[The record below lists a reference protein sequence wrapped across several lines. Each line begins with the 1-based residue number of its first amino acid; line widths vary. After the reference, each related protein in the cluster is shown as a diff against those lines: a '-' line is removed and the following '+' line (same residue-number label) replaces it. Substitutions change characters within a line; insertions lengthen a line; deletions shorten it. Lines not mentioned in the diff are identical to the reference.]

1 MWGMTNLQQCLKI
14 SRESEGYDEV
24 NYFDDVSTDID
35 SLLDG
40 INRKTRRK
48 FKIEYY
54 DIPCC
59 FDIETSSFLDPEGDK
74 TGCMYIWMFSI
85 DDHIII
91 GRSWDEFM
99 ELIQKLHDKLSL
111 HPKFRRLICYV
122 QNLGYEFQWFC
133 KRIKW
138 EKVFA
143 LDTRIPLT
151 ALSCDGIEFR
161 CSYRLSGYSLDKMGE
176 SLQKYKVSKMVGDLD
191 YSKLRLPADPETG
204 FKGTPLTDKELGYCI
219 NDVRVLSAY
228 IRETMEHDGGITKI
242 PLTKTG
248 YVRIYCREHIYGG
261 KSHDANDY
269 KHYRDFIQNLTL
281 DPEEFKMLL
290 RAFMGGYT
298 HASAFYSNKGESVL
312 DVTSYDY
319 TSKYPSALVAEKYP
333 MSKGEFYEPKN
344 SDDLKYQLSHYCCVF
359 EIRFED
365 IKSVIPYENYISES
379 RCTRLDRPVLN
390 NGRVVS
396 ADVLETTI
404 TNVDFDVIKK
414 CYMWKPGGVSIGR
427 FIRYEKKYLPTDFI
441 NCVLDFYEQKTILKG
456 AGEDTEIDYQLF
468 KGMLNSCY
476 GMCCT
481 NPCKPIITYVSG
493 ETDDIESEDLGWI
506 TREQILSE
514 QIEKYNKDK
523 QRFLFYPWGVFCTAY
538 CRRDIWFH
546 GILKCGKDYLY
557 SDTDSV
563 KFIGQH
569 EDFVKEYNREIL
581 KKLISACR
589 YHKIDIKRIAPK
601 NIKGEIKPLG
611 VYDFDGHYSRFATLG
626 AKRYLLQ
633 YSDDKRNPEKKRG
646 KYMLTV
652 AGLNKKKGIEYLQKF
667 EDPFAVFN
675 KDLTV
680 PKEYSGRQSATYID
694 YDVFGTV
701 TDYLGNTGHY
711 HELSLLHLEETPY
724 NMNIIDSYLDY
735 IFGVQE
741 KFEI

>member
-1 MWGMTNLQQCLKI
+1 MQMWGMMNLERCLKI
-14 SRESEGYDEV
+14 SKESDGGYDEV
-24 NYFDDVSTDID
+24 NYFDNVFTDIG

-48 FKIEYY
+48 YKIEYY

-59 FDIETSSFLDPEGDK
+59 FDIETSSFIDADGDK
-74 TGCMYIWMFSI
+74 SGCMYIWMFSI

-99 ELIQKLHDKLSL
+99 ELIKQLKDKLSL

-161 CSYRLSGYSLDKMGE
+161 CSYRLSGYSLQKMGE
-176 SLQKYKVSKMVGDLD
+176 SLQKYTVQKQVGDLD
-191 YSKLRLPADPETG
+191 YSKIRLPADPETG
-204 FKGTPLTDKELGYCI
+204 FAGTALTDAELGYCI

-248 YVRIYCREHIYGG
+248 YVRQYCREHIYGG
-261 KSHDANDY
+261 KSHNANDY
-269 KHYRDFIQNLTL
+269 LHYRQFIQNLTL
-281 DPEEFKMLL
+281 DPEEFKMLQA
-290 RAFMGGYT
+290 AFMGGYT
-298 HASAFYSNKGESVL
+298 HASTFYSNKKEPVT

-333 MSKGEFYEPKN
+333 MSKGEFYKPK
-344 SDDLKYQLSHYCCVF
+344 DTKDLKYQLSHYCCVF
-359 EIRFED
+359 EIRFTN
-365 IKSVIPYENYISES
+365 IRSIIPYENYISES
-379 RCTRLDRPVLN
+379 KCRLEKPVLN

-396 ADVLETTI
+396 AATLYTTI
-404 TNVDFDVIKK
+404 TNVDFDIMKK
-414 CYMWKPGGVSIGR
+414 CYIWDKVAIGR

-441 NCVLDFYEQKTILKG
+441 NCVLDFYEKKTTLKG
-456 AGEDTEIDYQLF
+456 VGGDTEIDYQLF
-468 KGMLNSCY
+468 KGMLNACY
-476 GMCCT
+476 GMAVT

-493 ETDDIESEDLGWI
+493 ETDDIDTEDLGWI

-514 QIEKYNKDK
+514 QINKYNNDK
-523 QRFLFYPWGVFCTAY
+523 QRFLFYPWGIFCTAY

-581 KKLISACR
+581 KKLISACK
-589 YHKIDIKRIAPK
+589 YHKIDISRIAPK

-611 VYDFDGHYSRFATLG
+611 VFDFDGHYSRFSTLG
-626 AKRYLLQ
+626 AKRYLMQ
-633 YSDDKRNPEKKRG
+633 YSDDDRNPEKKRG

-652 AGLNKKKGIEYLQKF
+652 AGLNKKKGAEYLKTF
-667 EDPFAVFN
+667 KDPFKVFN
-675 KDLTV
+675 KDLVV
-680 PKEYSGRQSATYID
+680 PKEYSGRQAATYID
-694 YDVFGTV
+694 YEVSGTI
-701 TDYLGNTGHY
+701 TDYLGHTGNY
-711 HELSLLHLEETPY
+711 HELSLLHLEETEY

-735 IFGVQE
+735 VFGVQE
-741 KFEI
+741 KYEI